1 MQIGII
7 IKWQAWLAQ
16 YLIEQG
22 IQPLKLEGYKLGEN
36 KRTSNMTAEE
46 KLEMLKE
53 DQKFLDELMDDD
65 DLIL

>member
-1 MQIGII
+1 MQTGII

-22 IQPLKLEGYKLGEN
+22 IQPLKLEGYKLGKS